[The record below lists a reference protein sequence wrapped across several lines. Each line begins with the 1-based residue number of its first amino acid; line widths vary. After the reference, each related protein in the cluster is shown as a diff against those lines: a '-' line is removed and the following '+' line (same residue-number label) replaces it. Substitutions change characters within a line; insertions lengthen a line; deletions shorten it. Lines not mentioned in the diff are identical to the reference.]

1 MKHISGNCEK
11 IQTKVKGDVWARA
24 RVRRRRG
31 RMTDDGSQP
40 ATDWRT
46 VTLTLHEGQRTERQ
60 GVRNIQ
66 KTDWEMIQMND
77 HQLR

>member
-1 MKHISGNCEK
+1 MKEIV
-11 IQTKVKGDVWARA
+11 TKVKGDVWARM
-24 RVRRRRG
+24 REK
-31 RMTDDGSQP
+31 RMTDDRSQP

-60 GVRNIQ
+60 GVRNVQ
-66 KTDWEMIQMND
+66 KKEKEREMIKMND